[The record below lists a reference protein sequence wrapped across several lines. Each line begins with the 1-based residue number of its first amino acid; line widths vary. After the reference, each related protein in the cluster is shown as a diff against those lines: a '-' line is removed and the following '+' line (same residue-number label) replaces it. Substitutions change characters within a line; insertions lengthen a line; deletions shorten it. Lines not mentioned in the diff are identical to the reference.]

1 MVGSG
6 FFIFHCLLIFHGI
19 EHISQTTLSAV
30 LTIKVGSHEDTS
42 STLLGRAF
50 ASQSVNFAIIIH
62 TVVFQYCQF
71 DLLVLMLDLFGCGV
85 ILLLT
90 LLATTTKTEDQ
101 VKGRLFLDV
110 VVTQSTTILK
120 LFAGKNQTLLVWRD
134 TLFVLDLGLDI
145 FNSI

>member
-1 MVGSG
+1 M
-6 FFIFHCLLIFHGI
+6 
-19 EHISQTTLSAV
+19 T
-30 LTIKVGSHEDTS
+30 
-42 STLLGRAF
+42 F

-71 DLLVLMLDLFGCGV
+71 DLLVLMLDFFGCGV

-110 VVTQSTTILK
+110 VVTQSTTILE

-134 TLFVLDLGLDI
+134 TLLVLTFSIVSDGSTSRVIVLPVKVLTKI
-145 FNSI
+145 CMAKEIWLTPRLKTNSKSPM